1 LVESKGQFAEVS
13 LCRMPLNLGRRR
25 FLGAIR
31 PPFAGLRSVKPLRDV
46 LILAAVYFAAAKLGL
61 RLALYH
67 PSATPVWP
75 PTGIALAS
83 MLLLGYRAGPG
94 IFLGAFLAN
103 LTTYGTVW
111 TSLSIAT
118 GNTLEGLVGTY
129 LVNKYANSSNV
140 FDHPRDI
147 FKFAFLAAILSTA
160 VSATIG
166 VTSLALGGFAPWA
179 DYRLIW
185 LTWWLG
191 DATGALIFAPLL
203 VLYARD
209 PHRRWSGQ
217 AMLERGLFLLA
228 LLSISWVVFGDQF
241 PFVYLTVPFLVWAAL
256 RFDQRETAG
265 VVVLLTLI
273 AVWATIR
280 HLGPLVGATPNES
293 LLLLQAFMGTAALVA
308 LPLASVMAER
318 RSADQKTTDLHLQLR
333 GQNALLELRVRERT
347 RELEDAYFEM
357 VERLAAAAEFRD
369 DDTGEHAKRVGEMSA
384 ALASNLGLAADEVEL
399 IRRAAPLHDV
409 GKIGIPDRILLK
421 PGTLVPEEFELMKT
435 HVKVG
440 AGILSE
446 ARSDLLR
453 LAEEI
458 ALTHHERWDGTGYP
472 RGLKGEAIPLS
483 GRIVAVADVFD
494 AIISTRPYRKA
505 RSIEEAIEVIENGAG
520 TQFDPKIV
528 DALMAH
534 LGQAPSGHFADAGR
548 I

>member
-1 LVESKGQFAEVS
+1 MVESKGQFAEVS

-203 VLYARD
+203 ILYAKD

-217 AMLERGLFLLA
+217 AMLERALFLVA
-228 LLSISWVVFGDQF
+228 LLSISWIVFGDQF

-293 LLLLQAFMGTAALVA
+293 LLLLQAFMGIAALVA

-357 VERLAAAAEFRD
+357 VE
-369 DDTGEHAKRVGEMSA
+369 
-384 ALASNLGLAADEVEL
+384 GLAADEVEL

-505 RSIEEAIEVIENGAG
+505 RSIEEAIDVIENGAG

-534 LGQAPSGHFADAGR
+534 LDQAPSGHFADAGR

>member
-1 LVESKGQFAEVS
+1 
-13 LCRMPLNLGRRR
+13 MPLNLGRRR
-25 FLGAIR
+25 FLGAMR
-31 PPFAGLRSVKPLRDV
+31 PLFAGLRSVPPLGDV
-46 LILAAVYFAAAKLGL
+46 LIVAAVYFAAAKLGL
-61 RLALYH
+61 SLACYH

-129 LVNKYANSSNV
+129 LVNKYANSNKV

-147 FKFAFLAAILSTA
+147 FKFALLAAVLSTA

-166 VTSLALGGFAPWA
+166 VTSLALGGFARGA
-179 DYRLIW
+179 DYRLVW

-203 VLYARD
+203 ILYGRD
-209 PHRRWSGQ
+209 LHLRWSGQ
-217 AMLERGLFLLA
+217 AMLERGLFLVA
-228 LLSISWVVFGDQF
+228 LLSISWLVFGGQF

-256 RFDQRETAG
+256 RFDQRETAA

-273 AVWATIR
+273 AVWATSR
-280 HLGPLVGATPNES
+280 HLGPFVGATPNES
-293 LLLLQAFMGTAALVA
+293 LLLLQAFVGTPA
-308 LPLASVMAER
+308 
-318 RSADQKTTDLHLQLR
+318 
-333 GQNALLELRVRERT
+333 
-347 RELEDAYFEM
+347 
-357 VERLAAAAEFRD
+357 
-369 DDTGEHAKRVGEMSA
+369 
-384 ALASNLGLAADEVEL
+384 
-399 IRRAAPLHDV
+399 
-409 GKIGIPDRILLK
+409 
-421 PGTLVPEEFELMKT
+421 LVPEEFGRMKT

-440 AGILSE
+440 AGMLSE
-446 ARSDLLR
+446 GRSDLLR

-472 RGLKGEAIPLS
+472 VGLRGEAVPLS

-505 RSIEEAIEVIENGAG
+505 RSIEEAIKVIENGAG
-520 TQFDPKIV
+520 TQFDPRVV

-534 LGQAPSGHFADAGR
+534 VDRAPSRHFADAGK

>member
-1 LVESKGQFAEVS
+1 
-13 LCRMPLNLGRRR
+13 
-25 FLGAIR
+25 
-31 PPFAGLRSVKPLRDV
+31 
-46 LILAAVYFAAAKLGL
+46 
-61 RLALYH
+61 
-67 PSATPVWP
+67 
-75 PTGIALAS
+75 

-147 FKFAFLAAILSTA
+147 FKFALLAAILSTA

-166 VTSLALGGFAPWA
+166 VTSLALGGFVRGA

-203 VLYARD
+203 ILYGKN
-209 PHRRWSGQ
+209 PHLRWSGQ
-217 AMLERGLFLLA
+217 AMLERGLFLVA
-228 LLSISWVVFGDQF
+228 LLSISWLVFGGQF
-241 PFVYLTVPFLVWAAL
+241 PFICLTVPFLVWAAL
-256 RFDQRETAG
+256 RFDQRETAA

-280 HLGPLVGATPNES
+280 HLGPFVGATPNES
-293 LLLLQAFMGTAALVA
+293 LLLLQAFMGIAALVA

-318 RSADQKTTDLHLQLR
+318 RSADQKTTDLHVQLR
-333 GQNALLELRVRERT
+333 GQNALLESRVRERT

-357 VERLAAAAEFRD
+357 VDRLAAAAEFRD
-369 DDTGEHAKRVGEMSA
+369 DDTGEHARRVGELSA
-384 ALASNLGLAADEVEL
+384 VLARNLGLAGDEVEL

-409 GKIGIPDRILLK
+409 GKIGIPDHILLK
-421 PGTLVPEEFELMKT
+421 PGTLIPEEFELMKT

-446 ARSDLLR
+446 GKSDLLR

-472 RGLKGEAIPLS
+472 VGLKGEAIPLS
-483 GRIVAVADVFD
+483 GRIVAGSGVFHGLIFHPAQPESP
-494 AIISTRPYRKA
+494 AIAGTTKG
-505 RSIEEAIEVIENGAG
+505 VKKGGG
-520 TQFDPKIV
+520 TQFDPQGV
-528 DALMAH
+528 YALIAH
-534 LGQAPSGHFADAGR
+534 LGQAPPRPFSDAAR

>member
-1 LVESKGQFAEVS
+1 
-13 LCRMPLNLGRRR
+13 MPLNLGRRR

-31 PPFAGLRSVKPLRDV
+31 LLFAGLRSVQPLGNV

-61 RLALYH
+61 RLALYR
-67 PSATPVWP
+67 PERPPVGP
-75 PTGIALAS
+75 PPGIALAS

-118 GNTLEGLVGTY
+118 GNTMEGLVGAY
-129 LVNKYANSSNV
+129 LVNTYANSSNV
-140 FDHPRDI
+140 FEHPRDI
-147 FKFAFLAAILSTA
+147 FKFALFAAILSTA

-166 VTSLALGGFAPWA
+166 VTSLALGGFANWA

-203 VLYARD
+203 ILYGKD
-209 PHRRWSGQ
+209 PHFRWSGQ
-217 AMLERGLFLLA
+217 AMLERALFLLA
-228 LLSISWVVFGDQF
+228 LLSISWIVFGGPF
-241 PFVYLTVPFLVWAAL
+241 PFEYLTVPFLVWAAF
-256 RFDQRETAG
+256 RFDQRETAA
-265 VVVLLTLI
+265 VIVLLTLV
-273 AVWATIR
+273 AVWATTR
-280 HLGPLVGATPNES
+280 HLGPFVGATPNES
-293 LLLLQAFMGTAALVA
+293 LLQLQAFMATMAMVA
-308 LPLASVMAER
+308 LPLASVVAER
-318 RSADQKTTDLHLQLR
+318 RSADQKTKNLHFQLR

-347 RELEDAYFEM
+347 QGLEGANLEM

-369 DDTGEHAKRVGEMSA
+369 DATGEHAKRVGEMSA

-520 TQFDPKIV
+520 TQFDPRIV
-528 DALMAH
+528 NALMAH
-534 LGQAPSGHFADAGR
+534 VGQAPSGYFADAGR

>member
-1 LVESKGQFAEVS
+1 
-13 LCRMPLNLGRRR
+13 MPLNLGRRR

-31 PPFAGLRSVKPLRDV
+31 PLFAGLRSVKPLRNV

-118 GNTLEGLVGTY
+118 GNTLEGLVGAY
-129 LVNKYANSSNV
+129 LVNKYANSSNA

-147 FKFAFLAAILSTA
+147 FKFALLAAILSTA

-166 VTSLALGGFAPWA
+166 VTSLALGGFARGA
-179 DYRLIW
+179 DDRLIW

-191 DATGALIFAPLL
+191 DGTGALIFAPLL
-203 VLYARD
+203 VLYGKN
-209 PHRRWSGQ
+209 PHLRWTGQ

-228 LLSISWVVFGDQF
+228 LLSISWIVFGGQF

-273 AVWATIR
+273 AVWATVR

-293 LLLLQAFMGTAALVA
+293 LLLLPFMGTSALVA
-308 LPLASVMAER
+308 LPLATVMAER

-347 RELEDAYFEM
+347 QELVDAYFEM
-357 VERLAAAAEFRD
+357 SERLPAAAEFRD
-369 DDTGEHAKRVGEMSA
+369 DDTGEHARRVGELSA
-384 ALASNLGLAADEVEL
+384 VLARNLGLAA
-399 IRRAAPLHDV
+399 
-409 GKIGIPDRILLK
+409 GDRK
-421 PGTLVPEEFELMKT
+421 
-435 HVKVG
+435 
-440 AGILSE
+440 
-446 ARSDLLR
+446 
-453 LAEEI
+453 
-458 ALTHHERWDGTGYP
+458 
-472 RGLKGEAIPLS
+472 
-483 GRIVAVADVFD
+483 
-494 AIISTRPYRKA
+494 STRLNFSHDQISYA
-505 RSIEEAIEVIENGAG
+505 R
-520 TQFDPKIV
+520 
-528 DALMAH
+528 LC
-534 LGQAPSGHFADAGR
+534 
-548 I
+548 

>member
-1 LVESKGQFAEVS
+1 MVESKGQFGEVS

-25 FLGAIR
+25 FLGVIR
-31 PPFAGLRSVKPLRDV
+31 PLSAGLRSVQPLDV

-61 RLALYH
+61 RLAFYH
-67 PSATPVWP
+67 PSSTPVWP

-83 MLLLGYRAGPG
+83 ILLLGYRAGPG

-111 TSLSIAT
+111 TSLSIAA

-129 LVNKYANSSNV
+129 LVNKYANSSKV

-147 FKFAFLAAILSTA
+147 FKFALLAAILSTA

-166 VTSLALGGFAPWA
+166 VTSLALGGFVRGA

-203 VLYARD
+203 VLYGKD
-209 PHRRWSGQ
+209 LHLRWSGP

-228 LLSISWVVFGDQF
+228 LLSISWIVFGGQF

-333 GQNALLELRVRERT
+333 GQNALLESRVRERT

-357 VERLAAAAEFRD
+357 VDRLAAAAEFRD
-369 DDTGEHAKRVGEMSA
+369 DDTGEHARRVGELSA
-384 ALASNLGLAADEVEL
+384 VLARNLGLAGDEVEL

-409 GKIGIPDRILLK
+409 GKIGIPDHILLK
-421 PGTLVPEEFELMKT
+421 PGTLIPEEFELMKT

-446 ARSDLLR
+446 GKSDLLR

-472 RGLKGEAIPLS
+472 VGLKGEAIPLS

-520 TQFDPKIV
+520 TQFDPRVV

-534 LGQAPSGHFADAGR
+534 VDQVPSRHFADAGK

>member
-1 LVESKGQFAEVS
+1 
-13 LCRMPLNLGRRR
+13 
-25 FLGAIR
+25 
-31 PPFAGLRSVKPLRDV
+31 LRSVQPLGDV

-61 RLALYH
+61 RLAFYH
-67 PSATPVWP
+67 PSSTPVWP

-83 MLLLGYRAGPG
+83 ILLLGYRAGPG

-111 TSLSIAT
+111 TSLSIAA

-129 LVNKYANSSNV
+129 LVNTYANSSKV

-147 FKFAFLAAILSTA
+147 FKFALLAAVLSTA

-166 VTSLALGGFAPWA
+166 VTSLALGGFVRGA
-179 DYRLIW
+179 DYRLVW

-203 VLYARD
+203 ILYGKD
-209 PHRRWSGQ
+209 PRLRWSGP
-217 AMLERGLFLLA
+217 AVLERGLFLLA
-228 LLSISWVVFGDQF
+228 LLSISWIVFGGQF
-241 PFVYLTVPFLVWAAL
+241 PFIYLTVPFLVWAAL
-256 RFDQRETAG
+256 RFDQRETAA

-280 HLGPLVGATPNES
+280 HVGPFVGATPNES
-293 LLLLQAFMGTAALVA
+293 LLLLQAFMGIAALVA

-369 DDTGEHAKRVGEMSA
+369 DDTGEHARRVGELSA
-384 ALASNLGLAADEVEL
+384 VLARNLGLVADEVEL

-409 GKIGIPDRILLK
+409 GKIGIPDHILLK
-421 PGTLVPEEFELMKT
+421 PGTLIPEEFELMKT

-440 AGILSE
+440 AGILSDGK
-446 ARSDLLR
+446 SSLLR

-458 ALTHHERWDGTGYP
+458 ALTHHERWNGTGYP
-472 RGLKGEAIPLS
+472 VGLKGKAIPLS

-494 AIISTRPYRKA
+494 AIISPRPYRKA

-520 TQFDPKIV
+520 TQFDPRVV

-534 LGQAPSGHFADAGR
+534 VDQAPSRHFADAGK

>member
-1 LVESKGQFAEVS
+1 
-13 LCRMPLNLGRRR
+13 MPLNLGRRR

-31 PPFAGLRSVKPLRDV
+31 PPFAGLRSVKALRNV

-129 LVNKYANSSNV
+129 LVNTYANSSNV

-166 VTSLALGGFAPWA
+166 VTSLALGVVIIIP
-179 DYRLIW
+179 LI
-185 LTWWLG
+185 
-191 DATGALIFAPLL
+191 A
-203 VLYARD
+203 
-209 PHRRWSGQ
+209 
-217 AMLERGLFLLA
+217 LLA
-228 LLSISWVVFGDQF
+228 TRRQPGSI
-241 PFVYLTVPFLVWAAL
+241 LC
-256 RFDQRETAG
+256 
-265 VVVLLTLI
+265 
-273 AVWATIR
+273 
-280 HLGPLVGATPNES
+280 ATPTVFLS
-293 LLLLQAFMGTAALVA
+293 VLQALMGTAALVA
-308 LPLASVMAER
+308 IPQPRLMAER
-318 RSADQKTTDLHLQLR
+318 RSADQKTTDLHPQLR

-505 RSIEEAIEVIENGAG
+505 RSIEEGIEGIKKGAG
-520 TQFDPKIV
+520 TPFDPQIV
-528 DALMAH
+528 DALLGH
-534 LGQAPSGHFADAGR
+534 LGHAPSGHFADAGR